1 MWSVATS
8 PITAGIRKCNSNQIL
23 TLFTT
28 IVKTK
33 LFYGLELVEL
43 NESDVVHLNTQARI
57 CLKALIWVSKKSKN
71 LLHKIYNIL
80 DVNTLINKRKL
91 TLLKQSTSNPC
102 LASYVYH
109 LLSSSENISYSFIF
123 SAIFTANCLNLD
135 VSSLRM
141 IMSTP
146 RLKLLLWTPPL
157 QKLTTVFILLII
169 GMS

>member
-8 PITAGIRKCNSNQIL
+8 SITAGIRKCNSNQIL

-80 DVNTLINKRKL
+80 DVNTITHQQTKTYASQTIHEQPLLGVVRLSPAVLCRKYIL
-91 TLLKQSTSNPC
+91 QF
-102 LASYVYH
+102 H
-109 LLSSSENISYSFIF
+109 IF
-123 SAIFTANCLNLD
+123 CNLHC
-135 VSSLRM
+135 
-141 IMSTP
+141 
-146 RLKLLLWTPPL
+146 
-157 QKLTTVFILLII
+157 
-169 GMS
+169 